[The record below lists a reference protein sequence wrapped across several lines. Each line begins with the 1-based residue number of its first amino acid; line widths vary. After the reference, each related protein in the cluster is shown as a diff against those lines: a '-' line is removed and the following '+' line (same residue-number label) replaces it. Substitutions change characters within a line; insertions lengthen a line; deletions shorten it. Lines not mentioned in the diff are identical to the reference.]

1 MQEWRPMPNTS
12 DDPYDRLLDALYN
25 MVDALDDMW
34 WEEEYY
40 NVREVWKIKDER
52 YHPAR
57 EAVKQALRDVIR
69 QEIGRLS

>member
-1 MQEWRPMPNTS
+1 MSADHIDPL
-12 DDPYDRLLDALYN
+12 DDVLDALYDV
-25 MVDALDDMW
+25 VDALDDMW
-34 WEEEYY
+34 WEEEYS

-57 EAVKQALRDVIR
+57 ERLKASLRKAIQ